1 VLAALV
7 VQTQI
12 TKLALW
18 PTVTFADDEKDCT
31 RTHSCAAV
39 GEGDV
44 LGVGVGVGV
53 GVGLGEVLD
62 EGDGLGLLDDGLGL
76 DDAEPVGEA
85 EPELV
90 VVGLEDGLA
99 FLLTDGDGLGDPDL
113 LLADLLGEADSDAD
127 ALGLLAFALRV
138 ALCFL
143 ALSGLAAVAVST
155 ASLGRVLQAALAL
168 AVLAAVVVAALARAS
183 LTVLALRKRNPA
195 IAPSAA
201 GLSIRALTCATSLS

>member
-1 VLAALV
+1 VIAAFV

-31 RTHSCAAV
+31 RTHSWAAF

-44 LGVGVGVGV
+44 LGVGVGV

-62 EGDGLGLLDDGLGL
+62 EVDGLGLLDDGLGL

-90 VVGLEDGLA
+90 AVGLEDGLA
-99 FLLTDGDGLGDPDL
+99 FLLTDGDGLGVPDL

-127 ALGLLAFALRV
+127 ELGLLAFALLV

-143 ALSGLAAVAVST
+143 ALTGLAAVAVST
-155 ASLGRVLQAALAL
+155 ASLGSVLQAALAL

>member
-1 VLAALV
+1 MIAAFV

-31 RTHSCAAV
+31 RTHSWAAF

-44 LGVGVGVGV
+44 LGVGV

-62 EGDGLGLLDDGLGL
+62 EVDGLGLLDDGLGL

-90 VVGLEDGLA
+90 AVGLEDGLA
-99 FLLTDGDGLGDPDL
+99 FLLTDGDGLGVPDL

-127 ALGLLAFALRV
+127 ELGLLAFALRV

-143 ALSGLAAVAVST
+143 ALTGLAAVAVST
-155 ASLGRVLQAALAL
+155 ASLGSVLQAALAL

>member
-1 VLAALV
+1 MLAALV

-127 ALGLLAFALRV
+127 ALALL
-138 ALCFL
+138 
-143 ALSGLAAVAVST
+143 
-155 ASLGRVLQAALAL
+155 
-168 AVLAAVVVAALARAS
+168 AVVVAALARAS